1 MGCFLKALPNVKSA
15 YVTCKEF
22 TPNLQIFYTFLIFGF
37 DVQVSGLKLPQWNTF
52 IEFGL
57 NVQVS
62 HWNWPFS
69 QSFTQRQKR
78 VCYYQKIYPR
88 PPKNLHRLI
97 CRICDISQLWVDPC
111 GPFIVTTNICVTT
124 FLSRCNNKYLIFT
137 LLQPIHIVTTIMCC
151 NNIVTTNTCCNNIV
165 TTHCL

>member
-62 HWNWPFS
+62 GVILPHWNGPFS

-97 CRICDISQLWVDPC
+97 CRICDISQLCQAHLILSKFVATDVYALFKKSVKNFC
-111 GPFIVTTNICVTT
+111 NIMFKTKGGGSKAFWTMLKKTADLVKGGT
-124 FLSRCNNKYLIFT
+124 
-137 LLQPIHIVTTIMCC
+137 P
-151 NNIVTTNTCCNNIV
+151 
-165 TTHCL
+165 

>member
-62 HWNWPFS
+62 GVILPHWNGPFS

-78 VCYYQKIYPR
+78 VCYYQTSQELRMLSTINCQVTKIVMKPG
-88 PPKNLHRLI
+88 
-97 CRICDISQLWVDPC
+97 SQLSV
-111 GPFIVTTNICVTT
+111 
-124 FLSRCNNKYLIFT
+124 L
-137 LLQPIHIVTTIMCC
+137 
-151 NNIVTTNTCCNNIV
+151 
-165 TTHCL
+165 

>member
-62 HWNWPFS
+62 GVILPHWNGPFS

-97 CRICDISQLWVDPC
+97 CRICDISQLCPHLHQFFQVTGLTPLHNLLNLATAKPFLAYLHGQGQNQVDRLKC
-111 GPFIVTTNICVTT
+111 W
-124 FLSRCNNKYLIFT
+124 FL
-137 LLQPIHIVTTIMCC
+137 Q
-151 NNIVTTNTCCNNIV
+151 
-165 TTHCL
+165 

>member
-62 HWNWPFS
+62 GVILPHWNGPFS

-97 CRICDISQLWVDPC
+97 CHICDISQLWYP
-111 GPFIVTTNICVTT
+111 PH
-124 FLSRCNNKYLIFT
+124 FLSWLRDVQTNYEQKTIYQGVYKADWRRFISISNIFK
-137 LLQPIHIVTTIMCC
+137 QVWFGFF
-151 NNIVTTNTCCNNIV
+151 
-165 TTHCL
+165 

>member
-62 HWNWPFS
+62 GVILPHWNGPFS

-97 CRICDISQLWVDPC
+97 CRICDISQLCHRAGGMKLPFRACAEARWLDNDTSRAEEWRREFPILPPVF
-111 GPFIVTTNICVTT
+111 GP
-124 FLSRCNNKYLIFT
+124 R
-137 LLQPIHIVTTIMCC
+137 
-151 NNIVTTNTCCNNIV
+151 
-165 TTHCL
+165 

>member
-1 MGCFLKALPNVKSA
+1 MGCFLKALPNVKSG

-62 HWNWPFS
+62 GVILPHWNGPFS

-97 CRICDISQLWVDPC
+97 CHICDISQLWSWQVAKCHMISVKILGGWGKRCRRPHSFVNWNSF
-111 GPFIVTTNICVTT
+111 GVNSTNCYEV
-124 FLSRCNNKYLIFT
+124 
-137 LLQPIHIVTTIMCC
+137 
-151 NNIVTTNTCCNNIV
+151 
-165 TTHCL
+165 